1 MSNNP
6 WDWID
11 ARWCRWRK
19 AASSISNILYVC
31 AHLAEF
37 LKLNCL
43 FTLQN
48 FYGTRT
54 RFWVTHRSMRRRG
67 QIQCNL
73 DIRNPGYKEQ
83 LGYKELFSE
92 FFFYVMG
99 FLDIRNK
106 FGIFPKWK
114 NLDIRNDFQG
124 KCNHFDQNFT
134 ETPLRVLFVM
144 ICNSC
149 VCCFWWV
156 IHHPPRWHHQ
166 KTVNPI

>member
-1 MSNNP
+1 MKF
-6 WDWID
+6 D
-11 ARWCRWRK
+11 
-19 AASSISNILYVC
+19 
-31 AHLAEF
+31 
-37 LKLNCL
+37 
-43 FTLQN
+43 QN
-48 FYGTRT
+48 
-54 RFWVTHRSMRRRG
+54 
-67 QIQCNL
+67 
-73 DIRNPGYKEQ
+73 GYKEQ

-124 KCNHFDQNFT
+124 KCNHFDQYFT

-156 IHHPPRWHHQ
+156 IHHPPTWHHKKKLSTPSKNGRASLRQ
-166 KTVNPI
+166 PQITEMFKKKVVKVYLLIHLYVITLSIRLWF

>member
-1 MSNNP
+1 MLDSKS
-6 WDWID
+6 
-11 ARWCRWRK
+11 K
-19 AASSISNILYVC
+19 AVVICFFRFIFLFGPPYCLQMQIILVKLVISASAYVADQACNSCCFSFLFHTSYNFNYCQLRTISIL
-31 AHLAEF
+31 
-37 LKLNCL
+37 
-43 FTLQN
+43 
-48 FYGTRT
+48 
-54 RFWVTHRSMRRRG
+54 
-67 QIQCNL
+67 QCNL

-99 FLDIRNK
+99 FLAIRNK
-106 FGIFPKWK
+106 FGIFLKLK

-149 VCCFWWV
+149 VCCFW
-156 IHHPPRWHHQ
+156 
-166 KTVNPI
+166 

>member
-1 MSNNP
+1 MVGE
-6 WDWID
+6 
-11 ARWCRWRK
+11 
-19 AASSISNILYVC
+19 ISLV
-31 AHLAEF
+31 
-37 LKLNCL
+37 
-43 FTLQN
+43 
-48 FYGTRT
+48 
-54 RFWVTHRSMRRRG
+54 
-67 QIQCNL
+67 QCNL

-99 FLDIRNK
+99 FLAIRNK
-106 FGIFPKWK
+106 FGIFPKLK

-124 KCNHFDQNFT
+124 KCNHFDQYFT

-156 IHHPPRWHHQ
+156 IHHPPTWHHQ
-166 KTVNPI
+166 KNWQPHLKMGEQPWVFNKKPKLSKIQKSQDSKEVMSWKDMELARLLLVKTLSIRLWF